1 MLNYATEVLRRA
13 RWSDGRL
20 ASYRED
26 HVAFGL
32 HLLSMA
38 SAIAVTILWMVSSRW
53 AAWWVLIPLSIA
65 SSLALELVARIRLH
79 RAVLRV
85 ETQGGRGRAQVKVS
99 LEDWVNQQLSR
110 FDDYAIRSCSQKAE
124 EFQARAET
132 ARASGNKKSAAKCLR
147 RAERE
152 RKRSE
157 RWRRAVEDNA
167 RRS

>member
-1 MLNYATEVLRRA
+1 MTWVTEVLGRV

-38 SAIAVTILWMVSSRW
+38 SAIAVTIVWMVSSRW

-65 SSLALELVARIRLH
+65 SSLALELVARIRL
-79 RAVLRV
+79 RRTVRRV
-85 ETQGGRGRAQVKVS
+85 ETQGGRGRAQVKASV
-99 LEDWVNQQLSR
+99 EDWVNQQLSR
-110 FDDYAIRSCSQKAE
+110 FDDYAIRSCDQKAE
-124 EFQARAET
+124 EFLARAEA
-132 ARASGNKKSAAKCLR
+132 ARASGDQKSAAKYRR
-147 RAERE
+147 RAGRE
-152 RKRSE
+152 RKYSE